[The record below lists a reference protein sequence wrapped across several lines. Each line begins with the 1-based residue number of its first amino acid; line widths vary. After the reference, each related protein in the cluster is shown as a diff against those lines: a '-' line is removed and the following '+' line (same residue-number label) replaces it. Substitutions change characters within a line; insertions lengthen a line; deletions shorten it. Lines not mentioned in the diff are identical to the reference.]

1 MPVSL
6 QKGQRVN
13 LTKEDG
19 NALTQVMVGLGWD
32 RAARGRVNIECDASA
47 ILCGGNGK
55 IIRQEDIVYFG
66 SLKHPSDAVRHNGD
80 NLSAE
85 GEGDDEQITV
95 NLSDIPGQYE
105 KIVFV
110 VTIYQAQERKQHF
123 GMIRNPCI
131 RIVDG
136 ETRKEILRYDL
147 SENYDGMTA
156 MIFAEIYRKEGRWK
170 FNAIGQP
177 TQDNGLSAL
186 IARYH

>member
-19 NALTQVMVGLGWD
+19 NALTQVVAGLGWD
-32 RAARGRVNIECDASA
+32 RAASGRANIDCDASA
-47 ILCGGNGK
+47 ILCGGDGK

-80 NLSAE
+80 NLTGA
-85 GEGDDEQITV
+85 GDDEQIEV

-105 KIVFV
+105 KIVFI
-110 VTIYQAQERKQHF
+110 VTIYQAKERKQHF
-123 GMIRNPCI
+123 GMIRNAFI
-131 RIVDG
+131 RIVDR

-147 SENYDGMTA
+147 SENCDGMTA
-156 MIFAEIYRKEGRWK
+156 MIFAEMYRKEGRWK
-170 FNAIGQP
+170 FNAVGQP

-186 IARYH
+186 AERYR